1 MVEVMMD
8 PPRVVEEREEGN
20 IIMIWEWGI
29 IIIELHDLNQEHRLL
44 LHHRDMFDD
53 RNWQGIIVWE
63 RKSWVLMK
71 FHSRDSR
78 GRMIPSR

>member
-1 MVEVMMD
+1 MMD

-29 IIIELHDLNQEHRLL
+29 IIELHDFNQEQRL

>member
-1 MVEVMMD
+1 MD
-8 PPRVVEEREEGN
+8 PPRMVVEGN